1 MTSCVATRCGFNQTG
16 NLITGGQLVDGVM
29 GLGRNPLSLS
39 TQLMTARQS
48 SQVFSHCLGGEAEG
62 GGTLV
67 MGSVEEDGMSYTPMD
82 STRRWAQRSALELGG

>member
-1 MTSCVATRCGFNQTG
+1 M
-16 NLITGGQLVDGVM
+16 DGVM

-82 STRRWAQRSALELGG
+82 STRRWVVPTGYRDQHWNLGGEEIDHEVSA